1 MFKKLKQKFIIINM
15 SLLTFVFIAIFAV
28 IYMLMALNG
37 ERQLAFTMDR
47 MINAPPKPFPREPLT
62 ATSLVVELND
72 ENKIR
77 KVFSFITMEEEI
89 IDEAVVKAVANNEKT
104 GKIKVGD
111 FHYSFLKRKFPFGTK
126 IVFVD
131 RRPLLESLNNILIIF
146 IIVGVG
152 SLVLLFVI
160 SLYWA
165 NRTIEPIKESFE
177 KQKQFI
183 ADASHELKTP
193 LAIIK
198 TNLAVISHNQEETVS
213 KQLKWLD
220 SISSQTERISNL
232 VKDMLTLAK
241 MDASEDILAFENFNL
256 TNSLEGILLSFEAI
270 LFESHINLETSLQE
284 DIFFYGDKT
293 AFETLINTLVDN
305 AIKNTPKDGIISISL
320 KTSINNI
327 EIRIKNT
334 GTGIAPENIDK
345 IFQRFYREDSSRSR
359 EKGGYGLGL
368 AIAKSIVEGHQGKI
382 YVESNVGIYTTFIIN
397 LPKKRM

>member
-1 MFKKLKQKFIIINM
+1 MFKKLKQKFVIINM

-37 ERQLAFTMDR
+37 ERQLAFTMER
-47 MINAPPKPFPREPLT
+47 MMNGPPKPFPREPLT

-72 ENKIR
+72 ENKI
-77 KVFSFITMEEEI
+77 KEFFSFIAIEEDFVE
-89 IDEAVVKAVANNEKT
+89 EAVVKAVTNNEKI
-104 GKIKVGD
+104 GKIKAGD
-111 FHYSFLKRKFPFGTK
+111 FHYSFLKRKSPFGTK

-131 RRPLLESLNNILIIF
+131 RSPLQESLNNILIIF
-146 IIVGVG
+146 IIVGLG
-152 SLVLLFVI
+152 SLVLLFLI
-160 SLYWA
+160 SIYWA

-198 TNLAVISHNQEETVS
+198 TNLAVISHNQEETVEN
-213 KQLKWLD
+213 QLKWLD
-220 SISSQTERISNL
+220 SISSQTERMSNL
-232 VKDMLTLAK
+232 VNDMLTLAK

-256 TNSLEGILLSFEAI
+256 TNNLEGILLSFEAI
-270 LFESHINLETSLQE
+270 LFENHIKLETSLQE
-284 DIFFYGDKT
+284 DMFFYGNKT

-305 AIKNTPKDGIISISL
+305 AIKNTPKDGMISISL
-320 KTSINNI
+320 MTNKNNI

-334 GTGIAPENIDK
+334 GTGIAPENIAK

-382 YVESNVGIYTTFIIN
+382 YIESNLGVDTTFIIN